1 MSHRPFPYG
10 LISDIRLRVAGDRRV
25 RAGSL
30 RVMYGSDAD
39 DPDSDRQGVTPHRY
53 APVGRRQG
61 DKAKL
66 IGGTLQ
72 QINK

>member
-1 MSHRPFPYG
+1 
-10 LISDIRLRVAGDRRV
+10 
-25 RAGSL
+25 
-30 RVMYGSDAD
+30 MYGSDAD